1 MSIARPRL
9 MCSGW
14 TRVGLPSVTSYDAF
28 ISGSVL
34 SALTRAQ
41 PTRWVN
47 EILPPRA
54 RRRWLLM
61 TIRLSISSLT
71 GTWRTLVAV
80 GTWRLVSMFC
90 AVRAGAPRRIFRSAS
105 SVVAA
110 AAGCAALGCAGFA
123 GVGWFTVP
131 PVGAAFWGTA
141 ACAGAGVA
149 GDCVAGDCVAAAAAG
164 AFEAGTVGV
173 VPRLGASGVLL
184 SDTGSGRGASAGGVV
199 TGFASPSGLY
209 VLKKSSHAGSTE
221 FGSCWYFS
229 YSSSTS
235 HS

>member
-61 TIRLSISSLT
+61 TIRLSQSSLT

-80 GTWRLVSMFC
+80 GTVRLASMFC
-90 AVRAGAPRRIFRSAS
+90 TVRAGAPRRTVNVGSSEASAAFGSTGSLGTGFDEAAGADDFAAGADDFAAGAAAGAGFWPLVLAGCGEAACDEAGAAFGSAS
-105 SVVAA
+105 GAVSAAGGAGLVAVACAVAA
-110 AAGCAALGCAGFA
+110 AAGFSAA
-123 GVGWFTVP
+123 
-131 PVGAAFWGTA
+131 
-141 ACAGAGVA
+141 
-149 GDCVAGDCVAAAAAG
+149 
-164 AFEAGTVGV
+164 
-173 VPRLGASGVLL
+173 
-184 SDTGSGRGASAGGVV
+184 ASAG
-199 TGFASPSGLY
+199 
-209 VLKKSSHAGSTE
+209 
-221 FGSCWYFS
+221 
-229 YSSSTS
+229 
-235 HS
+235 